1 MVKWHEQHAA
11 QGLVIIEINGG
22 KFETRQLVRD
32 SVLEQQVPHRVL
44 WDKDCLNTKTYGIKA
59 WPTAYLVGR
68 DGRVVWEGNPSRII
82 NRKQEYKK
90 LVELLEA
97 QLKRTDGHSSDRNG
111 GS

>member
-1 MVKWHEQHAA
+1 MVKWHEQYAA

-22 KFETRQLVRD
+22 KFETRELVRE
-32 SVLEQQVPHRVL
+32 SVIKQQVPHRVL
-44 WDKDCLNTKTYGIKA
+44 WDKDCQNTQAYEIKA

-90 LVELLEA
+90 LKELLEK
-97 QLKRTDGHSSDRNG
+97 QLKTSNSN
-111 GS
+111 S

>member
-1 MVKWHEQHAA
+1 LVKWHEQYAA

-22 KFETRQLVRD
+22 KFETRELVRE
-32 SVLEQQVPHRVL
+32 SVIKQQVPHRVL
-44 WDKDCLNTKTYGIKA
+44 WDKDCQNTQAYEIKA

-90 LVELLEA
+90 LKELLEK
-97 QLKRTDGHSSDRNG
+97 QLKTSNSN
-111 GS
+111 S

>member
-1 MVKWHEQHAA
+1 MVKWHEQYAA

-22 KFETRQLVRD
+22 KFETRELVRE
-32 SVLEQQVPHRVL
+32 SVIKQQVPHRVL
-44 WDKDCLNTKTYGIKA
+44 WDKDCQNTQAYEIKA

-90 LVELLEA
+90 LQELLEA
-97 QLKRTDGHSSDRNG
+97 QLKTSNSK
-111 GS
+111 S